1 MIGGPGSGKGTQ
13 VKSYKISII
22 YLDFKIE
29 IRQRL
34 TSKFLKC
41 AKIVEKWNFCH
52 LSSGSLLRQVARE
65 NTTAGIDL
73 REKMKKGKLV
83 DDDTITS
90 IILEKIQKSES
101 EIILLDGFPR
111 NISQTEKLNAK
122 VSQLSVTHNALLTKR
137 LNNLSNFFRNF
148 TQVLEDL
155 FIFHLFS

>member
-1 MIGGPGSGKGTQ
+1 
-13 VKSYKISII
+13 
-22 YLDFKIE
+22 
-29 IRQRL
+29 
-34 TSKFLKC
+34 
-41 AKIVEKWNFCH
+41 
-52 LSSGSLLRQVARE
+52 
-65 NTTAGIDL
+65 
-73 REKMKKGKLV
+73 MKKGKLV